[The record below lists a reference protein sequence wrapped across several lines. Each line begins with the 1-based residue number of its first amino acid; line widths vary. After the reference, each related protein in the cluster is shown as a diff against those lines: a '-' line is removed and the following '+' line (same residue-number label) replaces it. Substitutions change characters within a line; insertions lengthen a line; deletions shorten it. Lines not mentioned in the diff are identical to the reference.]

1 MKPSKLHITTA
12 TVLRILLGL
21 FFCVSSVMKL
31 VSVDDF
37 ELYIFSFG
45 FAAFDLSSLAAR
57 LIIIGEF
64 ILGLGLVSGW
74 WHWFVNSVAA
84 VLLVG
89 FSVFLLWRM
98 AEGDEDSCHCF
109 GNLVDMNPWQSLIK
123 NAVALVTLA
132 VAWSSPSELFSSFAS
147 ADVLPEKASASKDSV
162 FRRCF
167 MGVYRH
173 KILTASI
180 VSVVTA
186 LTVFIINPP
195 DLWFRLTRGVEDD
208 LNVTDFQSYADSAGI
223 STGRKIVC
231 FYSIDCGHCRHC
243 AEKMAGIIRRH
254 NIPVDSVHCFFMQ
267 EYVEMDKAAEMFF
280 DKFGAGLQL
289 PFSSIDPL
297 KFIPLTDGSMP
308 LVCLFEDGV
317 LIKEFDRLTI
327 DETVISQFIL
337 QP

>member
-1 MKPSKLHITTA
+1 MKPSELHRTAA
-12 TVLRILLGL
+12 TVLRVLLGL
-21 FFCVSSVMKL
+21 FFCVSSVLKL

-64 ILGLGLVSGW
+64 ILGLGLISGW
-74 WHWFVNSVAA
+74 WHKFVNSVAA

-89 FSVFLLWRM
+89 FSAFLLWRM
-98 AEGDEDSCHCF
+98 AVGDEGSCHCL
-109 GNLVDMNPWQSLIK
+109 GSLVDMNPWQSLIK
-123 NAVALVTLA
+123 NAVALLMLVG
-132 VAWSSPSELFSSFAS
+132 AWSCPSELFSEFAS
-147 ADVLPEKASASKDSV
+147 EAVLPEKVSKDSI
-162 FRRCF
+162 FRRCVR
-167 MGVYRH
+167 GVYRH
-173 KILTASI
+173 KVLTASI
-180 VSVVTA
+180 LSFVTA
-186 LTVFIINPP
+186 LTIFIINPP

-208 LNVTDFQSYADSAGI
+208 LNVTEFQSYADSTGV

-231 FYSIDCGHCRHC
+231 FYSVDCAHCRHC

-280 DKFGAGLQL
+280 DKFGAGLHL
-289 PFSSIDPL
+289 PYSSIDAM

-317 LIKEFDRLTI
+317 LVKEYDRLTI
-327 DETVISQFIL
+327 DEMMISDFIIG
-337 QP
+337 Q